1 MNVLKIVVD
10 EMPESCRAC
19 KLHTVIPANFNVQL
33 ACFITG
39 TINRKPNTRPTW
51 CPLVVEVP
59 EVCKWKHEPMFDDV
73 FFRNPHYHE
82 RNDFAV
88 VPTIIHRDYYKFCP
102 LCGKPIKYVE
112 SE

>member
-1 MNVLKIVVD
+1 MNVLRIVVN
-10 EMPESCRAC
+10 ELPESCRAC

-39 TINRKPNTRPTW
+39 TINRTPNTRPTW

-59 EVCKWKHEPMFDDV
+59 EVCEWKKHELIAPLYSDETSFSFYEACVDDYNTNIV
-73 FFRNPHYHE
+73 E
-82 RNDFAV
+82 DW
-88 VPTIIHRDYYKFCP
+88 KFCP
-102 LCGKPIKYVE
+102 SCGKPIKYIE